1 MKQQETSFDDSQRAY
16 LTTTQKNEYTE
27 EQIIQMFLAVCS
39 RSVNT
44 TRNYWRAVEHFRY
57 FLSYKSLHEVTWRD
71 VQAYQLALAQGI
83 ISHSNKPLAPAS
95 VAAMIAPLK
104 SLYKWGSD
112 PNIGVFKHNPTTAIR
127 LPTTQITSKRN
138 YLTKAEVGQLLS
150 ILQKHSERNYLI
162 GLSLVMLGLRV
173 SELCAITQDHFYTDA
188 VGSTVWLSIKGG
200 KGGKDREVKVPPQL
214 WQLFILYMESSKS
227 SEIRQEHSR
236 SLSAGKEEKPVYRL
250 FPITPRQIERIIRKA
265 GKEAGIEKPLTPH
278 WLRHTNATLALL
290 HGASLQQV
298 QETLGHAHINTT
310 QRYLH
315 TVEQL
320 KKAATDYVED
330 SLKSFLAVTSIVK
343 K

>member
-1 MKQQETSFDDSQRAY
+1 MKQQETSFDDSQRAVIV
-16 LTTTQKNEYTE
+16 TTQKSEYSE
-27 EQIIQMFLAVCS
+27 EQIIRMFLAVCS
-39 RSVNT
+39 RSANT

-95 VAAMIAPLK
+95 IAAMIAPLK

-112 PNIGVFKHNPTTAIR
+112 PNIGFFKQNPTTAIR

-138 YLTKAEVGQLLS
+138 YLTKAEVGQLLAM
-150 ILQKHSERNYLI
+150 LQQHSQRNYLI

-173 SELCAITQDHFYTDA
+173 SELCAIRQDNFYTDA
-188 VGSTVWLSIKGG
+188 VGLTVWLSIKGG

-214 WQLFILYMESSKS
+214 WQLFTLYMESS
-227 SEIRQEHSR
+227 HSR
-236 SLSAGKEEKPVYRL
+236 EEQRINLTVSKEEKLMQRL

-330 SLKSFLAVTSIVK
+330 SLQTFFNNNVNS
-343 K
+343 